1 MGKETTFIAVAL
13 GGVAS
18 AVSVYSLQR
27 YYAPH
32 FDKKGDKLSSP
43 GFSFLPKYA
52 YLPSRC
58 SVHITTHCR
67 QTRRHLWSSKP
78 SNNNL
83 YSNDTSLTIIWSCF
97 PKIVYIGRVYTCL
110 SEESKAKHF

>member
-1 MGKETTFIAVAL
+1 MRGQNVMEGPGRPRSYLLSSLKKDTKQILRGLWRAGKMGKETTFIAVAL

-32 FDKKGDKLSSP
+32 FDKKGEKLSSP

-58 SVHITTHCR
+58 LCTFHIA
-67 QTRRHLWSSKP
+67 
-78 SNNNL
+78 N
-83 YSNDTSLTIIWSCF
+83 
-97 PKIVYIGRVYTCL
+97 
-110 SEESKAKHF
+110 KHEAPLVF

>member
-58 SVHITTHCR
+58 SCTFHIA
-67 QTRRHLWSSKP
+67 
-78 SNNNL
+78 N
-83 YSNDTSLTIIWSCF
+83 
-97 PKIVYIGRVYTCL
+97 
-110 SEESKAKHF
+110 KHEAPFVF

>member
-1 MGKETTFIAVAL
+1 MCTNMRILVKEYGERHLRLYCIRLWRAGKMGKETTFIAVAL

-58 SVHITTHCR
+58 
-67 QTRRHLWSSKP
+67 
-78 SNNNL
+78 
-83 YSNDTSLTIIWSCF
+83 
-97 PKIVYIGRVYTCL
+97 
-110 SEESKAKHF
+110 